1 LAAAGVN
8 RPLKGIHVLDLSRV
22 LAGPWCTQLLAD
34 MGADVMKIERPQVGD
49 DTRHW
54 GPPWHEDGDEK
65 VAAYFLAANRGKRS
79 AAIDFARPEGADLVR
94 KLAAKSDV
102 VVENFK
108 VGGLAK
114 FGLDAASLRAEN
126 PRLIVASITGFGQD
140 GPYADRAG
148 YDYIIQGMGGM
159 MSVTGLPDGEPSGGP
174 LRAGVAIAD
183 LFTGLY
189 CSNAILAALYRREQ
203 TGEGTHIDLALLDT
217 QLAMLANQA
226 SNYLV
231 SGEDPV
237 RQGNSHPNLV
247 PYQPFAA
254 ADQPIIIAV
263 GNDRQFARL
272 AEILGSPEWASNP
285 VFATNAARI
294 ANRAPLVQSIR
305 QIIATKPAAHWLA
318 ALEEAGIPAGP
329 INRISQA
336 LSDPQSVHRGAV
348 QTLSGGQLGEVP
360 TVGSPIRFDGQ
371 RADSSLPPPALGE
384 HSNAVLK
391 DMLGLKSAEIKQ
403 LRAEGIVG

>member
-1 LAAAGVN
+1 
-8 RPLKGIHVLDLSRV
+8 
-22 LAGPWCTQLLAD
+22 
-34 MGADVMKIERPQVGD
+34 
-49 DTRHW
+49 
-54 GPPWHEDGDEK
+54 
-65 VAAYFLAANRGKRS
+65 
-79 AAIDFARPEGADLVR
+79 
-94 KLAAKSDV
+94 
-102 VVENFK
+102 
-108 VGGLAK
+108 
-114 FGLDAASLRAEN
+114 
-126 PRLIVASITGFGQD
+126 
-140 GPYADRAG
+140 
-148 YDYIIQGMGGM
+148 
-159 MSVTGLPDGEPSGGP
+159 
-174 LRAGVAIAD
+174 VAIAD

-203 TGEGTHIDLALLDT
+203 SGEGAHIDLALLDT

-305 QIIATKPAAHWLA
+305 QVIATKPASHWLA

-336 LSDPQSVHRGAV
+336 LADPQSVHRGAV
-348 QTLSGGQLGEVP
+348 QTLSGGRLGEVP

-371 RADSSLPPPALGE
+371 RADAPLPPPALGE
-384 HSNAVLK
+384 HSDVVLK
-391 DMLGLKSAEIKQ
+391 EMLGLKAAELKQ
-403 LRAEGIVG
+403 LRAEGIIG